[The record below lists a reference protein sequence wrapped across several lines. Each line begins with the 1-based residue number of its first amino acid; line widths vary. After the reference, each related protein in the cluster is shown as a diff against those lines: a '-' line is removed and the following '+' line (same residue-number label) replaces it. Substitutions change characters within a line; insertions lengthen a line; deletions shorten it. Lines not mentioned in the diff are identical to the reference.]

1 MNATAMSNS
10 GQDKWNGDGK
20 LPKIR
25 RNSTEAAN
33 KTIQDIDES
42 PIILDGSRVKKNIR
56 SNRMVPG
63 AG

>member
-1 MNATAMSNS
+1 M
-10 GQDKWNGDGK
+10 
-20 LPKIR
+20 PKIR